1 MIYKEDF
8 EFNLFTDEELDQLIA
23 LVKEEQRERRAV
35 LQKQYSDELRILF
48 EKIKKAGLKICYIY
62 DSGDDY
68 ADIIDSDGIIIK
80 E

>member
-8 EFNLFTDEELDQLIA
+8 EFNLFTDEELDQLIN
-23 LVKEEQRERRAV
+23 LVKEEQKERRAT
-35 LQKQYSDELRILF
+35 LKEQYSDELRTLF
-48 EKIKKAGLKICYIY
+48 EKIKEAGLRVCYIY

-68 ADIIDSDGIIIK
+68 EDIIDSDGIIIK

>member
-48 EKIKKAGLKICYIY
+48 EKIK
-62 DSGDDY
+62 
-68 ADIIDSDGIIIK
+68 
-80 E
+80 